1 MRVLIIGG
9 GGREH
14 ALAWKMAQSSRLDRL
29 YCLPGNAGIAAL
41 ADCPE
46 VDRMEEGE
54 VLRWSLDRKIRLVV
68 FGPEAQLV
76 AGWAD
81 GFRKAGLLAFGPG
94 AEGAALEGSK
104 VWAKQFMAAHKIPT
118 APFVVAGS
126 YDEARRLL
134 EQRDEG
140 PVVVKADGL
149 AAGKGVI
156 VARNLAE
163 AEEALDKIMKER
175 AFGSAGER
183 VVIEE
188 CLSGEEASVLAITD
202 GSRLLVLPAAQD
214 HKAIGEGDRGP
225 NTGGMG
231 SYSPAPVVD
240 AELAS
245 QVEERVFRPLLKGL
259 AQRGIDYR
267 GVIYAGLM
275 IRDREINVLEFNVR
289 FGDPETQ
296 ALMPR
301 LDADLLPI
309 LEAAARGRP
318 RRGGGRLEGGG
329 GGLRGY
335 GLRGLPG
342 EVPHRGG
349 NPRPGEAEGGE
360 LGSRIPCRDRLG
372 AGKAGHR
379 RRAGAGSHRLGP
391 EPGARRGEGLPGGG
405 EDRVSGM
412 LLPPGYCSPGP
423 EIKGTGQTDPCA
435 CIRRRGVSLFTGERD
450 RPFFMGSFFM
460 GSGLEL

>member
-1 MRVLIIGG
+1 
-9 GGREH
+9 
-14 ALAWKMAQSSRLDRL
+14 MAQSSRLDRL

-309 LEAAARGRP
+309 LEAAARGDLGGVEAAWKEEAAVCVVMASEGYPGKYRTGEEI
-318 RRGGGRLEGGG
+318 RGLEKLKEESSVAVFHAGTAWEQGKLVTAGGRVLGVTAWDRSLARAVEKAYRAVEKIEF
-329 GGLRGY
+329 RGCY
-335 GLRGLPG
+335 YRRDIA
-342 EVPHRGG
+342 HR
-349 NPRPGEAEGGE
+349 A
-360 LGSRIPCRDRLG
+360 L
-372 AGKAGHR
+372 K
-379 RRAGAGSHRLGP
+379 
-391 EPGARRGEGLPGGG
+391 
-405 EDRVSGM
+405 
-412 LLPPGYCSPGP
+412 
-423 EIKGTGQTDPCA
+423 
-435 CIRRRGVSLFTGERD
+435 
-450 RPFFMGSFFM
+450 
-460 GSGLEL
+460 

>member
-1 MRVLIIGG
+1 VRVLIIGG

-309 LEAAARGRP
+309 LEAAARGDLGGVEAAWKEEAAVCVVMASEGYPGKYRTGEEI
-318 RRGGGRLEGGG
+318 RGLEKLKEESSVAVFHAGTAWEQGKLVTAGGRVLGVTAWDRSLARAVEKAYRAVEKIEF
-329 GGLRGY
+329 RGCY
-335 GLRGLPG
+335 YRRDIA
-342 EVPHRGG
+342 HR
-349 NPRPGEAEGGE
+349 A
-360 LGSRIPCRDRLG
+360 L
-372 AGKAGHR
+372 K
-379 RRAGAGSHRLGP
+379 
-391 EPGARRGEGLPGGG
+391 
-405 EDRVSGM
+405 
-412 LLPPGYCSPGP
+412 
-423 EIKGTGQTDPCA
+423 
-435 CIRRRGVSLFTGERD
+435 
-450 RPFFMGSFFM
+450 
-460 GSGLEL
+460 

>member
-275 IRDREINVLEFNVR
+275 IRDREINVL
-289 FGDPETQ
+289 
-296 ALMPR
+296 
-301 LDADLLPI
+301 
-309 LEAAARGRP
+309 
-318 RRGGGRLEGGG
+318 
-329 GGLRGY
+329 
-335 GLRGLPG
+335 
-342 EVPHRGG
+342 
-349 NPRPGEAEGGE
+349 
-360 LGSRIPCRDRLG
+360 
-372 AGKAGHR
+372 
-379 RRAGAGSHRLGP
+379 
-391 EPGARRGEGLPGGG
+391 
-405 EDRVSGM
+405 
-412 LLPPGYCSPGP
+412 
-423 EIKGTGQTDPCA
+423 
-435 CIRRRGVSLFTGERD
+435 
-450 RPFFMGSFFM
+450 
-460 GSGLEL
+460 

>member
-140 PVVVKADGL
+140 PVV
-149 AAGKGVI
+149 
-156 VARNLAE
+156 
-163 AEEALDKIMKER
+163 
-175 AFGSAGER
+175 
-183 VVIEE
+183 
-188 CLSGEEASVLAITD
+188 
-202 GSRLLVLPAAQD
+202 
-214 HKAIGEGDRGP
+214 
-225 NTGGMG
+225 
-231 SYSPAPVVD
+231 
-240 AELAS
+240 
-245 QVEERVFRPLLKGL
+245 
-259 AQRGIDYR
+259 
-267 GVIYAGLM
+267 
-275 IRDREINVLEFNVR
+275 
-289 FGDPETQ
+289 
-296 ALMPR
+296 
-301 LDADLLPI
+301 
-309 LEAAARGRP
+309 
-318 RRGGGRLEGGG
+318 
-329 GGLRGY
+329 
-335 GLRGLPG
+335 
-342 EVPHRGG
+342 
-349 NPRPGEAEGGE
+349 
-360 LGSRIPCRDRLG
+360 
-372 AGKAGHR
+372 
-379 RRAGAGSHRLGP
+379 
-391 EPGARRGEGLPGGG
+391 
-405 EDRVSGM
+405 
-412 LLPPGYCSPGP
+412 
-423 EIKGTGQTDPCA
+423 
-435 CIRRRGVSLFTGERD
+435 
-450 RPFFMGSFFM
+450 
-460 GSGLEL
+460 

>member
-289 FGDPETQ
+289 FGD
-296 ALMPR
+296 
-301 LDADLLPI
+301 
-309 LEAAARGRP
+309 
-318 RRGGGRLEGGG
+318 
-329 GGLRGY
+329 
-335 GLRGLPG
+335 
-342 EVPHRGG
+342 
-349 NPRPGEAEGGE
+349 
-360 LGSRIPCRDRLG
+360 
-372 AGKAGHR
+372 
-379 RRAGAGSHRLGP
+379 
-391 EPGARRGEGLPGGG
+391 
-405 EDRVSGM
+405 
-412 LLPPGYCSPGP
+412 
-423 EIKGTGQTDPCA
+423 
-435 CIRRRGVSLFTGERD
+435 
-450 RPFFMGSFFM
+450 
-460 GSGLEL
+460 

>member
-309 LEAAARGRP
+309 LEAAARGDLGGVEAAWKEEAAVCVVMASEGYPGKYRTGEEI
-318 RRGGGRLEGGG
+318 RGLEKLKEESSVAVFHAGTAWEQGKLVTAGGRVLGVTAWDRSLARAVEKAYRAVEKIEF
-329 GGLRGY
+329 RGCY
-335 GLRGLPG
+335 YRRDIA
-342 EVPHRGG
+342 HR
-349 NPRPGEAEGGE
+349 A
-360 LGSRIPCRDRLG
+360 L
-372 AGKAGHR
+372 K
-379 RRAGAGSHRLGP
+379 
-391 EPGARRGEGLPGGG
+391 
-405 EDRVSGM
+405 
-412 LLPPGYCSPGP
+412 
-423 EIKGTGQTDPCA
+423 
-435 CIRRRGVSLFTGERD
+435 
-450 RPFFMGSFFM
+450 
-460 GSGLEL
+460 

>member
-1 MRVLIIGG
+1 M
-9 GGREH
+9 
-14 ALAWKMAQSSRLDRL
+14 
-29 YCLPGNAGIAAL
+29 
-41 ADCPE
+41 
-46 VDRMEEGE
+46 
-54 VLRWSLDRKIRLVV
+54 
-68 FGPEAQLV
+68 
-76 AGWAD
+76 
-81 GFRKAGLLAFGPG
+81 
-94 AEGAALEGSK
+94 
-104 VWAKQFMAAHKIPT
+104 
-118 APFVVAGS
+118 
-126 YDEARRLL
+126 
-134 EQRDEG
+134 
-140 PVVVKADGL
+140 VVKADGL

-163 AEEALDKIMKER
+163 AEEALDKFMKDR

-309 LEAAARGRP
+309 LEAAARGDLGGVEAAWKEEAAVCVVMASEGYPGKYRTGEEI
-318 RRGGGRLEGGG
+318 RGLEKLKEESSVAVFHAGTAWEQGKLVTAGGRVLGVTAWDRSLARAVEKAYRAVEKIEF
-329 GGLRGY
+329 RGCY
-335 GLRGLPG
+335 YRRDIA
-342 EVPHRGG
+342 HR
-349 NPRPGEAEGGE
+349 A
-360 LGSRIPCRDRLG
+360 L
-372 AGKAGHR
+372 K
-379 RRAGAGSHRLGP
+379 
-391 EPGARRGEGLPGGG
+391 
-405 EDRVSGM
+405 
-412 LLPPGYCSPGP
+412 
-423 EIKGTGQTDPCA
+423 
-435 CIRRRGVSLFTGERD
+435 
-450 RPFFMGSFFM
+450 
-460 GSGLEL
+460 